1 MALVKLLIVFALIV
15 VILKFKLPLYAAMGA
30 AIVSTIVLYQLP
42 FVGSLETLLHA
53 TIAKD
58 TIEVVVVLYII
69 TYLQR
74 MLERRSL
81 LVRAQR
87 SLSGIF
93 NNRRINAS
101 LAPILIGLLPSGA
114 AANLCGDIVDEA
126 TQDYYTPQQKS
137 FVTSFF
143 RHIPESFLPT
153 YTTIILGCE
162 WAGISMSSFIL
173 SMIPMVAAM
182 YFLGWL
188 FYLRK
193 LPRETGEN
201 MEGGRLHYVLE
212 LFKSLWSL
220 FLIILLILVLDMN
233 IVVALAIGITLALI
247 VYRFSW
253 KEIREMVPSA
263 FEPNMLLNTY
273 LAMLFKYI
281 LTATGVLEALPGYFA
296 VLPIPTWL
304 TFALLVFFASLVG
317 GGTAILA
324 ISIPLAFSTI
334 PGAGVP
340 LLMLILS
347 YEYAAMQVSPTHVCL
362 SIVCDHFK
370 ISLGELIKESIPV
383 VACFCVI
390 AAGYYMVLTLF
401 V

>member
-1 MALVKLLIVFALIV
+1 MEVIKLLIVFAIIV
-15 VILKFKLPLYAAMGA
+15 LALKFKLKLFAAMLMAIA
-30 AIVSTIVLYQLP
+30 ASILMWKIPLATCGELLWKATKSWDNITVLL
-42 FVGSLETLLHA
+42 
-53 TIAKD
+53 
-58 TIEVVVVLYII
+58 VLYII
-69 TYLQR
+69 TFLQR
-74 MLERRSL
+74 LLERRQQL
-81 LVRAQR
+81 KAAQMD
-87 SLSGIF
+87 LNGIF
-93 NNRRINAS
+93 NNRRINATV
-101 LAPILIGLLPSGA
+101 APIFIGLLPSA
-114 AANLCGDIVDEA
+114 AAAIICGDIVSDACRDDLTTDEKA
-126 TQDYYTPQQKS
+126 
-137 FVTSFF
+137 FVTSYF

-233 IVVALAIGITLALI
+233 IVVALAIGIALALI

-324 ISIPLAFSTI
+324 ISIPLARFSGI
-334 PGAGVP
+334 G
-340 LLMLILS
+340 I
-347 YEYAAMQVSPTHVCL
+347 AMQDP
-362 SIVCDHFK
+362 IWYAGQEENWK
-370 ISLGELIKESIPV
+370 NRGLGKEW
-383 VACFCVI
+383 
-390 AAGYYMVLTLF
+390 AA
-401 V
+401 